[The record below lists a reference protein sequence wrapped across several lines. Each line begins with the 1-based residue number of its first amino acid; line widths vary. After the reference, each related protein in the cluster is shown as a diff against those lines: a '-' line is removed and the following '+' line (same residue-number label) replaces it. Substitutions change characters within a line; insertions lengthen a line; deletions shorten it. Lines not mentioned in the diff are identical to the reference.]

1 MIICNLLFI
10 LHAIKLIMIYYNN
23 NNLKIYYKNI
33 NKFNDIIFILK

>member
-23 NNLKIYYKNI
+23 NNLKNLLRKYQ
-33 NKFNDIIFILK
+33 